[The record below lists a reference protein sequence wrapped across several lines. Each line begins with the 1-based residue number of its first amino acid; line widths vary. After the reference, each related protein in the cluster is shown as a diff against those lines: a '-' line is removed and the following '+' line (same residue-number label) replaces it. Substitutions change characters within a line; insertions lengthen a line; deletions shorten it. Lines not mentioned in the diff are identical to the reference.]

1 MVLFE
6 LVKCLVSAET
16 FKIPVDEIELK
27 TDSNYK
33 QGSIEN
39 LYIPNKVN
47 WLEIRPGGEIVQ

>member
-1 MVLFE
+1 M
-6 LVKCLVSAET
+6 SAET
-16 FKIPVDEIELK
+16 FKIPVDELELK

-47 WLEIRPGGEIVQ
+47 WLEIRPGGEISGRCGKAVSQKL